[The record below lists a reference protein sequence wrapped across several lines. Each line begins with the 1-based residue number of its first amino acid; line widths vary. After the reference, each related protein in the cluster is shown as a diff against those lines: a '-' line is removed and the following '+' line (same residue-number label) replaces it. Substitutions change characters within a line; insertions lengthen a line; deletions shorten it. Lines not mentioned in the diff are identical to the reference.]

1 MAKYIFQNLKTNG
14 MKYNYK
20 FTMLDREADYVDEC
34 HLALS
39 DTKFQCTVH
48 REMDDNSD
56 CYTDA

>member
-1 MAKYIFQNLKTNG
+1 ME
-14 MKYNYK
+14 YNYK
-20 FTMLDREADYVDEC
+20 FTKPNRGADYVDGC

-39 DTKFQCTVH
+39 DTNLQYIVH

>member
-1 MAKYIFQNLKTNG
+1 

-20 FTMLDREADYVDEC
+20 FTMLDREADYVDEF